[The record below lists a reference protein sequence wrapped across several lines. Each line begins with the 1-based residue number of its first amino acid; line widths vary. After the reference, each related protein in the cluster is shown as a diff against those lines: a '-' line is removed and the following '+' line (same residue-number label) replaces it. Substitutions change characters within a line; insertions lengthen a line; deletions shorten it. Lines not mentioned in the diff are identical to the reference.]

1 MKAKLEAAKIGKQLT
16 YVTVSMN
23 YFSVLLNWLIY
34 AKSNAMPLLENLLV
48 VCTDKSSRD
57 ILSQKG
63 ILSQLVTINDIIYSI
78 KDMDGSGIF
87 SARVITRLTILRL
100 LNYWGYDVLIMDI
113 DAILI
118 NNIQPIF
125 DHLHDSDIIS
135 STANAPNCLPSAAR
149 KAWSFCLCIG
159 LLLIRGNANTERMWQ
174 KLGSTPVELA
184 SSDQTRFSSI
194 LIKSNITWTPFDYDK
209 NYYLKGKSQKKGI
222 TLIALPQEVVCRN
235 QCNTTRLSSYYVYHP
250 MTTHHVDVKQDIMTA
265 QKVWR
270 VSNHWNLTLK
280 TVQSTTDWLNEV
292 TV

>member
-1 MKAKLEAAKIGKQLT
+1 MPFCVCVCVRACVCVCVDLPCLYALV
-16 YVTVSMN
+16 YVFLMLYV
-23 YFSVLLNWLIY
+23 
-34 AKSNAMPLLENLLV
+34 
-48 VCTDKSSRD
+48 
-57 ILSQKG
+57 
-63 ILSQLVTINDIIYSI
+63 
-78 KDMDGSGIF
+78 
-87 SARVITRLTILRL
+87 
-100 LNYWGYDVLIMDI
+100 
-113 DAILI
+113 
-118 NNIQPIF
+118 
-125 DHLHDSDIIS
+125 
-135 STANAPNCLPSAAR
+135 
-149 KAWSFCLCIG
+149 
-159 LLLIRGNANTERMWQ
+159 ERMWQ

-235 QCNTTRLSSYYVYHP
+235 QCNTTKLSSYYVYHP

>member
-1 MKAKLEAAKIGKQLT
+1 MTAARNAFKLVFALLLLLLLQHYVIHRETVYYNSDEYSTIDDSEPLRKKESNPKSDPDPVDVATHNSQLQVISSITPESEVLFPYPNITHLPHDILNSPWATEMKAKLEAAKIGKQLT

-48 VCTDKSSRD
+48 VCMDKPSHN

-63 ILSQLVTINDIIYSI
+63 MLSQLVRINDIIYSI

-159 LLLIRGNANTERMWQ
+159 LLLIRGNANTGM
-174 KLGSTPVELA
+174 SAIYT
-184 SSDQTRFSSI
+184 
-194 LIKSNITWTPFDYDK
+194 
-209 NYYLKGKSQKKGI
+209 
-222 TLIALPQEVVCRN
+222 
-235 QCNTTRLSSYYVYHP
+235 
-250 MTTHHVDVKQDIMTA
+250 
-265 QKVWR
+265 
-270 VSNHWNLTLK
+270 
-280 TVQSTTDWLNEV
+280 
-292 TV
+292 